1 MISAAHQAA
10 VLAQG
15 SSDGFE
21 LSYVAYGIG
30 GMLFGALIGGLLGGM
45 KGRTVL
51 GAVLGALLGCI
62 GWVIVLL
69 LPKKAL
75 R

>member
-1 MISAAHQAA
+1 MLALLDQAA
-10 VLAQG
+10 TVAQTG
-15 SSDGFE
+15 SDGFE
-21 LSYVAYGIG
+21 LFYVAYGVA

-45 KGRTVL
+45 KGRTAL

-69 LPKKAL
+69 LPKKRL
-75 R
+75 G